1 MWEFPLTSGRP
12 GRGLAGAGVRGGW
25 TGFESTFFSSS
36 SGIGG
41 GSGARFGH
49 WPISAFS
56 KETGLEKSERL
67 TDKQAKLWLH
77 GEVRHRSNRTMW
89 DVCYIS
95 SIMFA
100 FFKATTPGKQWILF
114 PCSLKGK
121 KKKNVIIF
129 SYMQK
134 TKVKHSFSQ
143 PQNKVVKIYTTLWKI
158 NNLRKSG
165 SKRKSSVFLKE
176 PQHLQ

>member
-114 PCSLKGK
+114 PCSLRGK

-129 SYMQK
+129 LICKRQK
-134 TKVKHSFSQ
+134 SNIHFHSH
-143 PQNKVVKIYTTLWKI
+143 KIKLSKYTPPFEK
-158 NNLRKSG
+158 
-165 SKRKSSVFLKE
+165 
-176 PQHLQ
+176 